1 MNKCKIC
8 ELKSSTRN
16 GKCDKCYIKYANN
29 KVWIPFNENSWN
41 SYDDFKNWHYN
52 SLKAYKGFA
61 RIMIERN

>member
-29 KVWIPFNENSWN
+29 KVWILFNENSWN
-41 SYDDFKNWHYN
+41 SYDDF
-52 SLKAYKGFA
+52 
-61 RIMIERN
+61 